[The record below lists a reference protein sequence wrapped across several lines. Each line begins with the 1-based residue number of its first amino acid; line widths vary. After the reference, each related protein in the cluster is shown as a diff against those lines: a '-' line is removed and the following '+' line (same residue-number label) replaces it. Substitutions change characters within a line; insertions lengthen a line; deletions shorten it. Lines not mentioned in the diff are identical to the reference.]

1 MTSFADRL
9 TLVLSALSL
18 SRGRLAAEMGVDKSL
33 VGRWCSGN
41 TSPSA
46 YNVDRLTSFVAA
58 RSPGFTM
65 LDWQADLPVLA
76 ARFGVEPP
84 RPPVADGLPG
94 WDWLS
99 PTLLSEAMTNTRMN
113 GEAFEGIWRTTRPS
127 ADTPGM
133 FAHDHMWQYRA
144 PNGLLR
150 YRLGVWKLRFD
161 GWALPI
167 QNQLFSVASDPVSG
181 VFIFSIVKG
190 VARRKALVLDGI
202 SLTCL
207 RNTDGDIVATPC
219 IFERVADLTG
229 DAAADEARFEQFM
242 EDGPIHS
249 APDAVSDEIRA
260 HLLPDIGPAAAAAG
274 GEMLMLMRFASS
286 LSRAAPVGGAL
297 PEALG

>member
-1 MTSFADRL
+1 MSSFADRL
-9 TLVLSALSL
+9 TLVLAALSL

-46 YNVDRLTSFVAA
+46 YNLDRLTNFVAA

-65 LDWQADLPVLA
+65 LDWQADLAVLA

-84 RPPVADGLPG
+84 RAPVADGLPG

-127 ADTPGM
+127 ADSPGM
-133 FAHDHMWQYRA
+133 FAHDHMLQYRA

-150 YRLGVWKLRFD
+150 YRLGVWRLRFD

-167 QNQLFSVASDPVSG
+167 QNQLFSMASDPVSG

-190 VARRKALVLDGI
+190 VARRKAMVLDGI

-229 DAAADEARFEQFM
+229 DAVADEARFEAFM

-260 HLLPDIGPAAAAAG
+260 HLLPDVGPTAAAAG
-274 GEMLMLMRFASS
+274 GEMLMLMRFANS
-286 LSRAAPVGGAL
+286 LSRAAPVGGDL
-297 PEALG
+297 PDAP